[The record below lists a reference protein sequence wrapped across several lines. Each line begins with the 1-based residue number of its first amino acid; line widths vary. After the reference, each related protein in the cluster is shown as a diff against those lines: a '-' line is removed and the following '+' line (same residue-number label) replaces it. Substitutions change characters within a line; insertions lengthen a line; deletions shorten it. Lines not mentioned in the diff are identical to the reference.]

1 MDEVDVVVPR
11 NKISEMV
18 EYMHNLHSEVDIRIK
33 SFGHAGDGNLHAYIL
48 KDDLTEEQWQE
59 RMTLAMDKIY
69 RKANELSGQVSGE
82 HGIGYAKKPYL
93 NESLEE
99 ETMNIMRGIKA
110 AFDPKNILNPHK
122 VCQVFMVLILF
133 YENLLD
139 LCHVESMVVFIRI
152 PLSIQCFCVSY
163 KSFRVHRLTVQLS
176 ADQNNFCFLK
186 VRDAVGIGRC
196 KSCL

>member
-1 MDEVDVVVPR
+1 
-11 NKISEMV
+11 MV

-122 VCQVFMVLILF
+122 VCQV
-133 YENLLD
+133 
-139 LCHVESMVVFIRI
+139 
-152 PLSIQCFCVSY
+152 
-163 KSFRVHRLTVQLS
+163 
-176 ADQNNFCFLK
+176 
-186 VRDAVGIGRC
+186 
-196 KSCL
+196 